1 MRVPSFVLSYSLT
14 ADATVVQVTTLGG
27 VQEYTTVTFETD
39 LGVFVNPVAPGVPVT
54 LNMSLFSV
62 AAGFTA
68 W

>member
-1 MRVPSFVLSYSLT
+1 M
-14 ADATVVQVTTLGG
+14 QVTTLGG